1 VKSIQAR
8 ALSAA
13 AYAPFG
19 RVIEASSAAP
29 EKAANQGS
37 ARKFEHLLPLE
48 NLRADAKA
56 NVSVFRCTPR
66 TVPFEVALLEKHPLS
81 TQMFVPMNARRYL
94 VVVALGAEK
103 PDLETLQVFEATAGQ
118 GISYAPGTWHS
129 PLIALDS
136 ETDFACVVFEDG
148 TAQDCVEHALALEE
162 RILVTPL

>member
-1 VKSIQAR
+1 VKTIRAR
-8 ALSAA
+8 VLSPD

-19 RVIEASSAAP
+19 RVIEGSAAAP

-66 TVPFEVALLEKHPLS
+66 TVPFEIALLEKHPLS
-81 TQMFVPMNARRYL
+81 TQMFVPMNAGRYL
-94 VVVALGAEK
+94 VVVARGDER
-103 PDLETLQVFEATAGQ
+103 PDLATLQVFEATGRQ

-129 PLIALDS
+129 PLVALDS

-148 TAQDCVEHALALEE
+148 TAEDCVEHAVALED
-162 RILVTPL
+162 RILVTPG

>member
-1 VKSIQAR
+1 VKSLRAR
-8 ALSAA
+8 ALTPD

-19 RVIEASSAAP
+19 RVIEASVVAP

-48 NLRADAKA
+48 NLRDAAKA

-66 TVPFEVALLEKHPLS
+66 NVPFEVALLEKHPLS
-81 TQMFVPMNARRYL
+81 TQMFVPMNAGRSL
-94 VVVALGAEK
+94 VVVARGAER
-103 PDLETLQVFEATAGQ
+103 PDLATLQVFEATGRQ

-148 TAQDCVEHALALEE
+148 TAEDCVEHALAPEE
-162 RILVTPL
+162 RILVTPA